1 MTMRSKS
8 PVHMTVALVVSGFQY
23 IFSRAYNVHLCM
35 QTLGNIL
42 IAKPEC
48 MLQKEIMNLIE
59 ATLSSGVD
67 YRLKVFIFSL
77 LASTLL

>member
-1 MTMRSKS
+1 
-8 PVHMTVALVVSGFQY
+8 
-23 IFSRAYNVHLCM
+23 M
-35 QTLGNIL
+35 QTLGYIL
-42 IAKPEC
+42 IAKPEF

-67 YRLKVFIFSL
+67 HRLKVLIFFS

>member
-1 MTMRSKS
+1 
-8 PVHMTVALVVSGFQY
+8 
-23 IFSRAYNVHLCM
+23 M

-42 IAKPEC
+42 IAKPDF
-48 MLQKEIMNLIE
+48 MLKKEIMNLIE

-67 YRLKVFIFSL
+67 HRLKVFIFSL